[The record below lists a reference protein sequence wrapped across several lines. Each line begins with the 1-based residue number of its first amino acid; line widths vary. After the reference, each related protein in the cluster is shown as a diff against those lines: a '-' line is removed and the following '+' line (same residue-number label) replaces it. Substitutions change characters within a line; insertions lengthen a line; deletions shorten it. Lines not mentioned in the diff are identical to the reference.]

1 MVRMKQDYF
10 TKFHKYKILL
20 RDRTTHRIDW
30 LLDTD
35 TSFEGNLRPPVLRW
49 RDKRHLSTVEISGSD
64 PEKDVSLAQSFIMN
78 TGGPSV
84 KEGEEIMVAQT
95 VKVVNEQG
103 LHMRPAGV
111 FAKEMTK
118 FSCAVTLD
126 VAGKKINA
134 KIIAACIKCGA
145 EVTIECD
152 GADEKEALAKAVEL
166 IESGFGE

>member
-1 MVRMKQDYF
+1 VLKSNIRIKEKETRNMV
-10 TKFHKYKILL
+10 
-20 RDRTTHRIDW
+20 
-30 LLDTD
+30 
-35 TSFEGNLRPPVLRW
+35 
-49 RDKRHLSTVEISGSD
+49 SG
-64 PEKDVSLAQSFIMN
+64 K
-78 TGGPSV
+78 
-84 KEGEEIMVAQT
+84 

-118 FSCAVTLD
+118 FNSNITLD
-126 VAGKKINA
+126 VAGKKVNA
-134 KIIAACIKCGA
+134 KSVMLIIAACIKCGT